1 MDLFEFILII
11 TSVIYA
17 MALAQILSGVSRLAQ
32 TDATIRWYS
41 PHTIWI
47 TILFVWIALVWW
59 SVWEFRSIEWTFP
72 SYLYMLIAPTL
83 VFFTCS
89 LLIPQGLGKH
99 ELDLESHFIRI
110 RRPFLGSF
118 AFATFAAVIDG
129 SVLADEPIWFP
140 TRIGHAALII
150 SVLVGLCTDN
160 KLVQNIV
167 ASIVMIALI
176 YITITR
182 LWNPR

>member
-17 MALAQILSGVSRLAQ
+17 MAVAQILSGVSRLAQ
-32 TDATIRWYS
+32 TDAKIRWYL
-41 PHTIWI
+41 PHTLWI
-47 TILFVWIALVWW
+47 AILFNWVLLVWW
-59 SVWEFRSIEWTFP
+59 SVWEFRSVDWTFP

-89 LLIPQGLGKH
+89 LLIPQNQNR
-99 ELDLESHFIRI
+99 ENVDLETHYLRI
-110 RRPFLGSF
+110 RRPFLWSF
-118 AFATFAAVIDG
+118 AVATFVAVVDG
-129 SVLADEPIWFP
+129 SVLANEPLWFP
-140 TRIGHAALII
+140 TRIGHVVLIAA
-150 SVLVGLCTDN
+150 VLVGPHTEN
-160 KLVQNIV
+160 KRVHTAV
-167 ASIVMIALI
+167 AAIVMLALV